1 MPSVKS
7 SDSISSVTDLLT
19 DLEVDLSTDFR
30 AYPSIKDYY
39 IASSTSSTRSIQ
51 LQSGLSNYS
60 GLVLGDDRISVS
72 KSVANATYGPTM
84 TSFDLPSLE
93 KSMKTRR
100 AEYLEASRRV
110 GSAEVDRLEG
120 VMKNKFI
127 QRSSKNSSLYR
138 VNNAFKFFDREES
151 YRIPIE
157 GFIRALEFLGF
168 QFSDAQHLALFA
180 RYDNEFEGEIM
191 YAQFISNA
199 MFPSP
204 SDDMMPPRVAVD
216 VLRLSEYSL
225 HEEEKGLPY
234 NQVIFALKNS
244 FLKIFS
250 DETMIQKGC
259 SIVTN

>member
-30 AYPSIKDYY
+30 SYPSVKDYY
-39 IASSTSSTRSIQ
+39 IASSTSSTRSLQ

-72 KSVANATYGPTM
+72 KSVANATYGPAVEAM
-84 TSFDLPSLE
+84 MSFELPSLE

-110 GSAEVDRLEG
+110 GSADVDRLERI
-120 VMKNKFI
+120 MKNKFI

-138 VNNAFKFFDREES
+138 VNNAFKFFDRDES

-157 GFIRALEFLGF
+157 GFTRALEFLGF

-180 RYDNEFEGEIM
+180 RYDNEFEGEIL
-191 YAQFISNA
+191 YAQFITKA

-204 SDDMMPPRVAVD
+204 CDDMMPPRIALD
-216 VLRLSEYSL
+216 AMTLSEFSSL
-225 HEEEKGLPY
+225 DDDKGLPY
-234 NQVIFALKNS
+234 NQVIDSKT
-244 FLKIFS
+244 
-250 DETMIQKGC
+250 D
-259 SIVTN
+259 

>member
-30 AYPSIKDYY
+30 SYPSIKDYY
-39 IASSTSSTRSIQ
+39 IASSNSATRSLQ

-72 KSVANATYGPTM
+72 KSVANATYGPAVEAM
-84 TSFDLPSLE
+84 MSFDLPSLG
-93 KSMKTRR
+93 KSAKTRR

-110 GSAEVDRLEG
+110 GSADVDRLERI
-120 VMKNKFI
+120 MKNKFI
-127 QRSSKNSSLYR
+127 QRSSQNSSLYR
-138 VNNAFKFFDREES
+138 VNNAFKFFDRDES

-168 QFSDAQHLALFA
+168 QFSDVQHVALFA
-180 RYDNEFEGEIM
+180 RYDNEFEGVIP

-199 MFPSP
+199 LFSSP
-204 SDDMMPPRVAVD
+204 SDDMMPRRVNVD
-216 VLRLSEYSL
+216 AMTLSGFSPLDED
-225 HEEEKGLPY
+225 KGLPY
-234 NQVIFALKNS
+234 NQVVTVS
-244 FLKIFS
+244 KI
-250 DETMIQKGC
+250 D
-259 SIVTN
+259 